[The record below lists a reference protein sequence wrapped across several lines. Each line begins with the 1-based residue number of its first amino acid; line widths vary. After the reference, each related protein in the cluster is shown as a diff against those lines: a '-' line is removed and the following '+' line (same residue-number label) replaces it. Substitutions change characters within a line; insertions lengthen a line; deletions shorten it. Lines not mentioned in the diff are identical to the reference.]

1 MSSFFVKSLVFAA
14 LSLARATGSLAGGF
28 LVAVAGCAR
37 VAVSVVCS
45 CWCLCM
51 RLLRNGPT
59 CQFHLLTCTMGFA
72 PIKRTCT
79 IQIRHFDEDSLL
91 TGP

>member
-1 MSSFFVKSLVFAA
+1 MKSLLSAA

-28 LVAVAGCAR
+28 LVAVAGYALA
-37 VAVSVVCS
+37 AVSFVCF
-45 CWCLCM
+45 CWCLNM

-59 CQFHLLTCTMGFA
+59 CLFHRLTCKMGLA

-79 IQIRHFDEDSLL
+79 VQIRCFDKDSLL